1 MADPKQQPQVVSA
14 ARFVIDFMGS
24 PMGRIAFSELTGI
37 SSKVASSEYIYNDDT
52 GKTVNTKQFGKTDPP
67 TISLKR
73 ALDAAGSK
81 QLLLWHAQAR
91 EGDPQA
97 RVDGTLTVMDA
108 SGGSDNKIV
117 YKLQGA
123 WCSELNIA
131 GMKAGSSD
139 VATIEC
145 KIACES
151 IATA

>member
-1 MADPKQQPQVVSA
+1 MADGKQQAQVVSA
-14 ARFVIDFMGS
+14 ARFIIDFVGS

-37 SSKVASSEYIYNDDT
+37 SSKVASTEYIYNDDS
-52 GKTVNTKQFGKTDPP
+52 GNTVNTKQFGKTDPP

-81 QLLLWHAQAR
+81 LLLAWHAQAR
-91 EGDPQA
+91 IGNPSA
-97 RVDGTLTVMDA
+97 RVSGTLTVMDA

-117 YKLQGA
+117 YNLHGA
-123 WCSELNIA
+123 WCSELTIA

-151 IATA
+151 IETA